1 MSDAIFD
8 DFNAR
13 DVAKA
18 VAASNRIIVEL
29 LVDLGVQ
36 RERITE
42 TYAAKVREL
51 IEVQHDDKVAN
62 LLRLMAGTVPPLR
75 AV

>member
-8 DFNAR
+8 DFSAR

-18 VAASNRIIVEL
+18 AAASNRIILDL
-29 LVDLGVQ
+29 LVELGVQ
-36 RERITE
+36 RQRITD
-42 TYAAKVREL
+42 TYSAKVNEL
-51 IEVQHDDKVAN
+51 IAVQHDDKVAN

-75 AV
+75 TV

>member
-8 DFNAR
+8 DFSAR

-29 LVDLGVQ
+29 LVELGID
-36 RERITE
+36 RDRIAE
-42 TYAAKVREL
+42 TYAAKAREL
-51 IEVQHDDKVAN
+51 IGVQHDGNTAN
-62 LLRLMAGTVPPLR
+62 LLRLMAPPLR
-75 AV
+75 AG